1 MKKLIKKFKAFNNK
15 SRVDI
20 MTDNFIVKE
29 TEDYDFQRMNQYWDA
44 IPIDDL
50 EDLSSLGSIDLQEWK
65 LIEDTLQ

>member
-1 MKKLIKKFKAFNNK
+1 
-15 SRVDI
+15 
-20 MTDNFIVKE
+20 MTDNFIVRE

-50 EDLSSLGSIDLQEWK
+50 EDLSSLGSIILEWK